1 MYEVVTINGVTDIV
15 EHRRMEPYF
24 FMVDESAVSEELR
37 CLLTS
42 CCSGR

>member
-24 FMVDESAVSEELR
+24 SWSTNPPFR
-37 CLLTS
+37 
-42 CCSGR
+42 RN